1 VFRNQSK
8 DLFHLTGI
16 TIGVCIAAASLLV
29 VLCVYFFVNSA
40 RVKAE
45 AAAKSTFL
53 SNMSHE
59 IRTPLNGL
67 LGLNRLMQQNINN
80 KHKVSEYLQKSTTT
94 ANYLL
99 SLVND
104 ILDLNKLS
112 ENVIELDYRPFD
124 LSALLASLEE
134 MARGRIADRNLN
146 LIFKIMKRGEK
157 LAEAIGSGD
166 EKEIADMGLR
176 YDLTLPLTR
185 YYANNRAKLPTPFK
199 VIQID
204 KVYRAERPQKGR
216 MREFVQCDIDIIG
229 SDSYTAEVELISTTA
244 KALLNIG
251 FDNFKI
257 RVNDRRLLK
266 AIIMGAGFEESD
278 CDSVCIS
285 LDKLDK
291 IAAAGVRD
299 ELLSKEFAPEAVEK
313 LMTVLDRNPFTLAD
327 AKEVCG
333 ELDCISNLEKIMTIA
348 NETSRGRYAVEY
360 DMTLVRGQGYYTG
373 TVFEI
378 SSPDFRGAI
387 GGGGRYDNLIGK
399 FLGESIPA
407 VGFSIGFERIAGILL
422 DKNYQIPTRKPRLAV
437 IYTEENFK
445 DALVRAEELRSEY
458 DVTMY
463 IAPKKLGKLFSQLES
478 SGYAG
483 CAVMGQD
490 ELKIFGERA

>member
-1 VFRNQSK
+1 MK
-8 DLFHLTGI
+8 I
-16 TIGVCIAAASLLV
+16 TPVKGTADYLPSEVLV
-29 VLCVYFFVNSA
+29 
-40 RVKAE
+40 RD
-45 AAAKSTFL
+45 
-53 SNMSHE
+53 
-59 IRTPLNGL
+59 
-67 LGLNRLMQQNINN
+67 
-80 KHKVSEYLQKSTTT
+80 YLQNTILETYRSCGFERITTPIIEDIENLDKS
-94 ANYLL
+94 
-99 SLVND
+99 
-104 ILDLNKLS
+104 
-112 ENVIELDYRPFD
+112 EGGE
-124 LSALLASLEE
+124 
-134 MARGRIADRNLN
+134 NLN

-157 LAEAIGSGD
+157 LDEALRSGN

-185 YYANNRAKLPTPFK
+185 YYANNRAKLPSPFK

-216 MREFVQCDIDIIG
+216 MREFMQCDIDIIG

-251 FDNFKI
+251 FNNFKI

-266 AIIMGAGFEESD
+266 AIIMSAGFVEAD

-291 IAAAGVRD
+291 IDVEGVRA
-299 ELLSKEFAPEAVEK
+299 ELTEKGFDSANVDK
-313 LMTVLDRNPFTLAD
+313 LMGALAIKPFTLDD
-327 AKEVCG
+327 AEKICG
-333 ELDCISNLEKIMTIA
+333 EVESIVNLRKIISLSSTLAGEKYEI
-348 NETSRGRYAVEY
+348 EY

-378 SSPDFRGAI
+378 SSPEFRGAI

-422 DKNYQIPTRKPRLAV
+422 DKKYAIEGSKAKLAV
-437 IYTEENFK
+437 IYNEENFPS
-445 DALVRAEELRSEY
+445 ALVHADKLREEYNVALHE
-458 DVTMY
+458 
-463 IAPKKLGKLFSQLES
+463 APKKLGKLFAKLEE

-483 CAVMGQD
+483 CIVEGND
-490 ELKIFGERA
+490 EIKWFGDRF

>member
-1 VFRNQSK
+1 MK
-8 DLFHLTGI
+8 I
-16 TIGVCIAAASLLV
+16 TPVKGTADYLPSEVLV
-29 VLCVYFFVNSA
+29 
-40 RVKAE
+40 RD
-45 AAAKSTFL
+45 
-53 SNMSHE
+53 
-59 IRTPLNGL
+59 
-67 LGLNRLMQQNINN
+67 
-80 KHKVSEYLQKSTTT
+80 YLQNTILETYRSCGFERITTPIIEDIENLDKS
-94 ANYLL
+94 
-99 SLVND
+99 
-104 ILDLNKLS
+104 
-112 ENVIELDYRPFD
+112 EGGE
-124 LSALLASLEE
+124 
-134 MARGRIADRNLN
+134 NLN

-157 LAEAIGSGD
+157 LDEALRCGN

-185 YYANNRAKLPTPFK
+185 YYANNRAKLPSPFT

-216 MREFVQCDIDIIG
+216 MREFMQCDIDIIG

-266 AIIMGAGFEESD
+266 AIIMSAGFNEAD

-291 IAAAGVRD
+291 IDCDGVHA
-299 ELLSKEFAPEAVEK
+299 ELCEKGFALENVEK
-313 LMTVLDRNPFTLAD
+313 LMSALAIKPFTLDD
-327 AKEVCG
+327 AARICG
-333 ELDCISNLEKIMTIA
+333 ELDSIVNLRKIISLSSTLSNGKYEI
-348 NETSRGRYAVEY
+348 EY

-378 SSPDFRGAI
+378 SSPQFRGAI

-422 DKNYQIPTRKPRLAV
+422 EKKYTIEGSRAKLAV
-437 IYTEENFK
+437 IYNEENFPA
-445 DALVRAEELRSEY
+445 ALIHADKLRAGYNVALHE
-458 DVTMY
+458 
-463 IAPKKLGKLFSQLES
+463 APKKLGKLFAKLEE

-483 CAVMGQD
+483 CIVEGND
-490 ELKIFGERA
+490 EIKWFGDRF